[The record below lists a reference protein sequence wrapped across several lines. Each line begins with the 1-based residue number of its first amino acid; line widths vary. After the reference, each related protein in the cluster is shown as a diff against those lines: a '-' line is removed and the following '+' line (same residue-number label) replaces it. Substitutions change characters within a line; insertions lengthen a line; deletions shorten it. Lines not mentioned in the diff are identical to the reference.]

1 MAENLISC
9 GFPVID
15 NELGGGLKKGSLI
28 YVIADSMSAAEVFLY
43 YFIQNRKTY
52 YLNTDR
58 KPEYI
63 KENIDNLGFDTS
75 LLTFIDAHKEYYEI
89 EHTIHDHG
97 MGARDYMILDFVEKQ
112 LGAIKE
118 KDVNLVIDNITFF
131 YYLEV
136 KRVLIQELIDVLY
149 NTAKKTGGLGF
160 IFGIKDE
167 PRPSIENEVINRC
180 DVVLDISSV
189 KKPDRIITELTI
201 PKARDRPIRGTILR
215 FKVEKG
221 VIMDTS
227 REIA

>member
-1 MAENLISC
+1 
-9 GFPVID
+9 
-15 NELGGGLKKGSLI
+15 
-28 YVIADSMSAAEVFLY
+28 
-43 YFIQNRKTY
+43 
-52 YLNTDR
+52 
-58 KPEYI
+58 
-63 KENIDNLGFDTS
+63 
-75 LLTFIDAHKEYYEI
+75 
-89 EHTIHDHG
+89 